1 LSDIL
6 TMRTRPLLAVA
17 FFAALTAAGSLFAA
31 EQSDWSAGFQNP
43 PLSAHPQVW
52 WHWMNGNVTR
62 VGITADLEAMHR
74 IGIQEANIITVASD
88 IPPGPVPVMSRQFFD
103 MVEFAAQEAQ
113 RLGMTLCIDNCP
125 GWSSSG
131 GPWITPALSMQF
143 ITTSE
148 TKAAG
153 PSTFSA
159 VLPPPPTKLDYYQ
172 DIAVLA
178 FKTPAGEDA
187 PPLRMLS
194 PIITSSVP
202 ALDAS
207 ALIDGNPKT
216 AITLPTPLKGPPQF
230 LQLTFPQPL
239 TARTLIITAGT
250 MRAAGGTIDISDDG
264 VTFRALEPFGIPRNP
279 TAPVYISLGDKTVTA
294 RAFRFNFTHA
304 SAGSESIVL
313 DELDLSPR
321 LFIPAIGTKA
331 LYEANAIEPKQVEHD
346 SRIIATPDAVIS
358 QEGIVNLTSS
368 LKPDGSLS
376 WQVPPGNW
384 AILRVGHTTTGKTNH
399 PAPPEA
405 TGLECDKFS
414 RAGLDASWN
423 GMMQPLLDRLGPLAG
438 KVVDHCLIDSYEV
451 GGQNWTPLMAAE
463 FQKRRGYDL
472 TPFLPV
478 FTGRV
483 VDSPEQTERFLW
495 DFRRTVSDLFA
506 DNYFDYFTEL
516 CHKHGLRSMIEP
528 YTGPFES
535 LRAGATNDI
544 PMGEFWAGSNGHPS
558 IKLASSVGHIYG
570 QAIIAAES
578 LTGNPS
584 HGMWTDDPFSLKATG
599 DIGFCSGINRFVFHR
614 FAHQPWMNRFPGMTM
629 GQWGINL
636 DRTNTWFDLA
646 GPWITYITRSQYLLQ
661 QGKPANDIA
670 YFCGESAPVLTR
682 AGKDPAGY
690 ADDSI
695 NTDVLL
701 HQASVKDHRLVLA
714 DGVSYA
720 ILVLPESDP
729 EMTPELLRKLHGFV
743 EEGLTILGPRP
754 EHSPSLTNYP
764 QCDAEVKAL
773 AAELWGDVDGKS
785 VKEHAFGQGKVIW
798 GERLEN
804 ALASLHVGPDFACD
818 GESGNSHF
826 NFIHRT
832 GEEGDIYFVANHDQ
846 ATIHLLCM
854 FRVSGKIPELWHAD
868 TGVMETAPAY
878 TAHDGVTTI
887 PLAFDPSGSVFV
899 LFRKTEDKRNHL
911 VAAEEPADVYELHVT
926 ADADTQLLAWK
937 AGNYQ
942 FHTTA
947 GKTVEADASTLPA
960 PVRIE
965 GPWQIHFPP
974 HWEAPDNVT
983 FDHLMS
989 WTDSSDKGVKYF
1001 SGAAR
1006 YTKRIDI
1013 PQNLLGENQRLYLA
1027 LGEVKNL
1034 AQVSLNGKDLGIL
1047 WKPPFRVDI
1056 TSAAKAGANDLEIRI
1071 TNLWPNRM
1079 IGDAQLPEDVEWSGM
1094 KLSHWP
1100 QWLLD
1105 GKDSPTGRL
1114 TFTTW
1119 HHITKSMPLLPSGL
1133 LGPVQLQPAETI
1145 PVR

>member
-1 LSDIL
+1 
-6 TMRTRPLLAVA
+6 MRHKLLPALALLAAVA
-17 FFAALTAAGSLFAA
+17 ATLPAFAADPSN
-31 EQSDWSAGFQNP
+31 WSANFQSP
-43 PLSAHPQVW
+43 PLSAHPQIW
-52 WHWMNGNVTR
+52 WHWMNGNVTK

-88 IPPGPVPVMSRQFFD
+88 IPPGPVPVMSPQFFD

-131 GPWITPALSMQF
+131 GPWITPALAMQF

-148 TKAAG
+148 TKVTG

-159 VLPPPPTKLDYYQ
+159 KLPQPPTKLDYYK

-187 PPLRMLS
+187 PPLRSLS
-194 PIITSSVP
+194 PTITSSVP
-202 ALDAS
+202 GLDTAAL
-207 ALIDGNPKT
+207 LDGDPKT
-216 AITLPTPLKGPPQF
+216 KITLPTPLNGPPQF

-250 MRAAGGTIDISDDG
+250 MRAAGGTIEVSDDG
-264 VTFRALEPFGIPRNP
+264 ATFRTLEPFDIPRNP
-279 TAPVYISLGDKTVTA
+279 TAPVYISLGAKPVTA

-304 SAGSESIVL
+304 AAASESIVL
-313 DELDLSPR
+313 SELDLSPR

-331 LYEANAIEPKQVEHD
+331 LYEANAIEPRQVEHD
-346 SRIIATPDAVIS
+346 SQTLATPDALIPAD
-358 QEGIVNLTSS
+358 GIINLTTS
-368 LKPDGSLS
+368 LQPDGSLS

-384 AILRVGHTTTGKTNH
+384 TILRIGNTPTGKTNH

-438 KVVDHCLIDSYEV
+438 KVLDHCLIDSYEV

-463 FQKRRGYDL
+463 FQKRRGYEL

-483 VDSPEQTERFLW
+483 VDSPARTERFLW

-506 DNYFDYFTEL
+506 DNYYDYFTEL
-516 CHKHGLRSMIEP
+516 CHEHGLRSMIEP

-570 QAIIAAES
+570 QPIIAAET

-584 HGMWTDDPFSLKATG
+584 HGGWSDDPFSLKATG

-614 FAHQPWMNRFPGMTM
+614 FAHQPWMDKFPGMTM

-646 GPWITYITRSQYLLQ
+646 GPWISYITRSQYLLQ
-661 QGKPANDIA
+661 QGKSVNDIA

-695 NTDVLL
+695 NADVLL
-701 HQASVKDHRLVLA
+701 HRASVKDHRLLLA

-720 ILVLPESDP
+720 LLVLPDSDP
-729 EMTPELLRKLHGFV
+729 EMTPELLHKLHDFV
-743 EEGLTILGPRP
+743 NDGLTLVGPRP
-754 EHSPSLTNYP
+754 QHSPSLHDYP
-764 QCDAEVKAL
+764 HCDEEVKTLASEMWGDINGKSITAHSLGQGNVISGQSLGNVLAAMQVDPDFTCDA
-773 AAELWGDVDGKS
+773 DDG
-785 VKEHAFGQGKVIW
+785 
-798 GERLEN
+798 N
-804 ALASLHVGPDFACD
+804 AR
-818 GESGNSHF
+818 F
-826 NFIHRT
+826 NFIHRV
-832 GEEGDIYFVANHDQ
+832 GDEGDLYFVANHDNTTLNTQ
-846 ATIHLLCM
+846 CT
-854 FRVSGKIPELWHAD
+854 FRITGKIPELWHPD
-868 TGVMETAPAY
+868 TGLIEPAPAY
-878 TAHDGVTTI
+878 TFHDGLTTL
-887 PLAFDPSGSVFV
+887 PLTFDPCGSVFV
-899 LFRKTEDKRNHL
+899 LFRQPTT
-911 VAAEEPADVYELHVT
+911 VATRQALAV
-926 ADADTQLLAWK
+926 DTSQ
-937 AGNYQ
+937 
-942 FHTTA
+942 
-947 GKTVEADASTLPA
+947 LPA
-960 PVRIE
+960 PVPID
-965 GPWQIHFPP
+965 GPWLLTFPQ
-974 HWEAPDNVT
+974 HWGAPDHVT
-983 FDHLMS
+983 LDKLIS
-989 WTDSSDKGVKYF
+989 WPDSPDAGVKYF
-1001 SGAAR
+1001 SGTAS
-1006 YTKRIDI
+1006 YTKTLTI
-1013 PQNLLGENQRLYLA
+1013 PANLFAPTQHLVLSLGT
-1027 LGEVKNL
+1027 VKNL
-1034 AQVSLNGKDLGIL
+1034 AQVSLNGQDLGIL
-1047 WKPPFRVDI
+1047 WKPPFQLDI
-1056 TSAAKAGANDLEIRI
+1056 TAAAKPGPNDLEIKI
-1071 TNLWPNRM
+1071 TNLWPNRI

-1094 KLSHWP
+1094 KLARWP

-1105 GKDSPTGRL
+1105 GKSSPTGRL

-1119 HHITKSMPLLPSGL
+1119 HHITKDMPLLPSGL
-1133 LGPVQLQPAETI
+1133 IGPVELRATPSVPLQEK
-1145 PVR
+1145 